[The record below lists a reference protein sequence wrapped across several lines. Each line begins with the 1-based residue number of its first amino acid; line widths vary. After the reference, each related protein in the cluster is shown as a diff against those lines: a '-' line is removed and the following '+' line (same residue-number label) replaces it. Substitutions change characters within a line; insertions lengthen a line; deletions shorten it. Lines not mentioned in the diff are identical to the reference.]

1 MHIKVLDPSH
11 AVFYPAR
18 VVAHE
23 LSRSLENDAQAAFGR
38 EGQGDGKEMAAWMH
52 VIEFDEVETE
62 GTNRIRTRVAMRDIT
77 NIILLLQV
85 SLTYRITPQSTRV
98 FPILILS

>member
-1 MHIKVLDPSH
+1 MLDPSH

-18 VVAHE
+18 VVAHD
-23 LSRSLENDAQAAFGR
+23 LSRSLELDAQAASGK

-52 VIEFDEVETE
+52 VIEFDEVEAE
-62 GTNRIRTRVAMRDIT
+62 GTSRTRTRVAVRDIT
-77 NIILLLQV
+77 SIILLLQV
-85 SLTYRITPQSTRV
+85 SLTYRITPQATRV

>member
-1 MHIKVLDPSH
+1 MLDPSH

-23 LSRSLENDAQAAFGR
+23 LSRSLEIDAQAASGR
-38 EGQGDGKEMAAWMH
+38 EGQGDGKEATKEMAAWMH
-52 VIEFDEVETE
+52 VIEFDEVQAE
-62 GTNRIRTRVAMRDIT
+62 GTSRMRTRVAVRDIT
-77 NIILLLQV
+77 SIILLLQV

>member
-1 MHIKVLDPSH
+1 MLDPSH
-11 AVFYPAR
+11 VVFYPAR

-52 VIEFDEVETE
+52 VIEFDEVEVE
-62 GTNRIRTRVAMRDIT
+62 GTSRIWTRVAVRDIT
-77 NIILLLQV
+77 SIILLLQV

>member
-1 MHIKVLDPSH
+1 MLDSSH

-18 VVAHE
+18 IVAHE
-23 LSRSLENDAQAAFGR
+23 LSRSLESDAQAASGR

-52 VIEFDEVETE
+52 VIEFDEVGAE
-62 GTNRIRTRVAMRDIT
+62 GTSRIRTRVAVRDIT
-77 NIILLLQV
+77 SIILLLQV